1 MAVKH
6 RCPYCRKVLREDR
19 TCQNPQ
25 CVMYV
30 PEPED
35 NTETPKSEGI
45 AEVLLNGLLNEV

>member
-25 CVMYV
+25 CVMYT
-30 PEPED
+30 PPKDDE
-35 NTETPKSEGI
+35 TEKNDKEQQ
-45 AEVLLNGLLNEV
+45 A

>member
-25 CVMYV
+25 CVMYI
-30 PEPED
+30 PPKE
-35 NTETPKSEGI
+35 ETPKEDKDDK
-45 AEVLLNGLLNEV
+45 